1 MEWWSS
7 KSFNQAK
14 PYLAVIFMQFVSA
27 GSSII
32 SKFALNQGMSQHVFV
47 VYRYAIATAVI
58 SPFAFFVDR
67 KVRPK
72 MTWGIFLKIALLA
85 LLEPTIDQNLYYTAM
100 KYTTAT
106 FAASMNSILPAFAFL
121 MAWGL
126 GLERVELRKFQSQA
140 KILGTVVTV
149 GGAMLMAAI
158 KGARLDLPWTK
169 GIGVHAASAAGSA
182 AAVEHP
188 IKGALMIGIGCI
200 CWAAFVNLQAITLKS
215 YPGKLSLTALI
226 CMMGTIEGSVVA
238 VGMEWGNPS
247 AWTIG
252 FDTKLLAAFYSGIM
266 SSGILYSIQGVVM
279 QSKGPVFVTAFGPLS
294 MVIVAILGSILLSEI
309 LYMGRLVGAMVIV
322 TGLYM
327 VLWGKSR
334 DEKVVTNITANDK
347 VTNLPLAVN
356 VAAAAAD
363 SSTTNV
369 QKRESSGGG
378 GEEEDEEEE
387 EEEEEFVSIEVSK
400 T

>member
-1 MEWWSS
+1 MKMEWWSS

-58 SPFAFFVDR
+58 SPIAFFVDR

-72 MTWGIFLKIALLA
+72 MTLGIFFKIALLA

-121 MAWGL
+121 MAWAI
-126 GLERVELRKFQSQA
+126 GLEKVQLSKFQSQA
-140 KILGTVVTV
+140 KILGTIVTV

-169 GIGVHAASAAGSA
+169 GVVVHASSV

-188 IKGALMIGIGCI
+188 IKGALMITVGCI
-200 CWAAFVNLQAITLKS
+200 CWAAFVNLQAITLKT

-238 VGMEWGNPS
+238 IGMEWRNPS
-247 AWTIG
+247 AWIIG
-252 FDTKLLAAFYSGIM
+252 FDTKLLAACYSGIM
-266 SSGILYSIQGVVM
+266 SSGILYSVQGVVM

-294 MVIVAILGSILLSEI
+294 MVIVAIMGSILLSEI
-309 LYMGRLVGAMVIV
+309 LYMGRVVGAMVIV

-334 DEKVVTNITANDK
+334 DEKVGNG
-347 VTNLPLAVN
+347 
-356 VAAAAAD
+356 D
-363 SSTTNV
+363 SSVEDTDV
-369 QKRESSGGG
+369 QKKESNGNGSGGG
-378 GEEEDEEEE
+378 EEEEE

>member
-1 MEWWSS
+1 MKMECWSS

-58 SPFAFFVDR
+58 SPIAFFVDR
-67 KVRPK
+67 
-72 MTWGIFLKIALLA
+72 
-85 LLEPTIDQNLYYTAM
+85 PTIDQNLYYTAM

-121 MAWGL
+121 MAWAI
-126 GLERVELRKFQSQA
+126 GLEKVQLSKFQSQA
-140 KILGTVVTV
+140 KILGTIVTV

-169 GIGVHAASAAGSA
+169 GVVVHASSV

-188 IKGALMIGIGCI
+188 IKGALMITVGCI
-200 CWAAFVNLQAITLKS
+200 CWAAFVNLQAITLKT

-238 VGMEWGNPS
+238 IGMEWRNPS

-252 FDTKLLAAFYSGIM
+252 FDTKLLAACYSGIM
-266 SSGILYSIQGVVM
+266 SSGILYSVQGVVM

-294 MVIVAILGSILLSEI
+294 MVIVAIMGSILLSEI
-309 LYMGRLVGAMVIV
+309 MYMGRVVGAMVIV

-334 DEKVVTNITANDK
+334 DEKVSNNP
-347 VTNLPLAVN
+347 PLVGN
-356 VAAAAAD
+356 GD
-363 SSTTNV
+363 SSVEDTDV
-369 QKRESSGGG
+369 QKKESNGSGGG
-378 GEEEDEEEE
+378 EE